1 MAMDRPGIQKSEQ
14 LSAQSISSLK
24 QQPKDDHKKLLL
36 PCTVCGKDFPNKSSL
51 QKHNRKAHL
60 ATRDYLCSECNKSF
74 KEENHLTTH
83 KLIHQEKQ
91 HSCKICN
98 KAFAQKGN
106 LMWYYRVN
114 KANKKDSTIR
124 RYPLLAEDVENI

>member
-1 MAMDRPGIQKSEQ
+1 MDRPGIQKSEQ
-14 LSAQSISSLK
+14 MSAQPMSSLK
-24 QQPKDDHKKLLL
+24 QQPQDDHRRLLL
-36 PCTVCGKDFPNKSSL
+36 SCALCGKYFPIKSSL

-60 ATRDYLCSECNKSF
+60 ATRYFTCKSCNKSF
-74 KEENHLTTH
+74 KENNHLTTH
-83 KLIHQEKQ
+83 KLFHQD
-91 HSCKICN
+91 STAVKICN

-124 RYPLLAEDVENI
+124 RYPLLAEDVENM